1 MILTITL
8 NPSVDRTIF
17 VDKLLPNDT
26 NRVRKTE
33 TDAGGKGI
41 NVARV
46 AAELGS
52 EVLATGFLGGKPG
65 LFVKHVLD
73 QERVPYDFVEVED
86 ETRMNVI
93 VEADD
98 GPPTTFNERGP
109 EVAPAHWEALVD
121 KSRIAE
127 GKAAFV
133 VMGGSIPPGLHD
145 DAFAIFPISTMNR
158 RVVDADGE
166 ALKRSLAAKPFMV
179 KPNRDE
185 AERLL
190 GAKIGSTAEAI
201 GAARRIRGQG
211 VEVAIIS
218 MGADGAVMS
227 CGEGDF
233 YAAAPTV
240 EVVSTVGSGDS
251 LIGGFLH
258 ALEQDFS
265 YEEAF
270 RWGIAAGA
278 ATATTTASEIC
289 KRPEVEALVPKVDVI
304 RSA

>member
-73 QERVPYDFVEVED
+73 LEKVPYDFVEVED

-93 VEADD
+93 VEASD

-109 EVAPAHWEALVD
+109 KVTPAHWEALVD

-133 VMGGSIPPGLHD
+133 VMGGSIPPGLD
-145 DAFAIFPISTMNR
+145 DDTFAVFPISKMNR

-190 GAKIGSTAEAI
+190 GIEIRSIADAMA
-201 GAARRIRGQG
+201 AARKICEQG
-211 VEVAIIS
+211 IEIAIIS
-218 MGADGAVMS
+218 MGAEGAAMS
-227 CGEGDF
+227 CEEGDF
-233 YAAAPTV
+233 HAAAPTV

-258 ALEQDFS
+258 ALEQNMS
-265 YEEAF
+265 CEEAF

-278 ATATTTASEIC
+278 ATATTTAAEIC
-289 KRPEVEALVPKVDVI
+289 RRSEVEALLVKVEVH
-304 RSA
+304 R